1 MKKKVFVFL
10 AEGFEEIEALTPVDM
25 LRRGGAE
32 VVTVGLGGGLV
43 TGAHG
48 IAVKADITAENF
60 TLPEDA
66 AMVVLPGGM
75 PGTVNLGESQT
86 VRMALKEAGE
96 RGIFIGAICAAP
108 AVLEAAGLLEGKRFT
123 AFPGKLEKAT
133 GAAVGQ
139 DGTIITARSAGV
151 ALEFSRILLAAL
163 LGTEAAEKTVAKVYP
178 GP

>member
-32 VVTVGLGGGLV
+32 VVTVGLPGRLV

-48 IAVKADITAENF
+48 IAVQADCTAEGF
-60 TLPEDA
+60 SLPEDA

-75 PGTVNLGESQT
+75 PGTLNLGKSET
-86 VRMALKEAGE
+86 VQKALREAAE
-96 RGIFIGAICAAP
+96 RGLYIGAICAAP
-108 AVLEAAGLLEGKRFT
+108 AVLEEAGLLEGKRYT

-133 GAAVGQ
+133 GAAVEV
-139 DGTIITARSAGV
+139 DGRMITARSAGV
-151 ALEFSRILLAAL
+151 ALAFSGALLKAL
-163 LGTEAAEKTVAKVYP
+163 LGEEVAGETMGSVYP
-178 GP
+178 